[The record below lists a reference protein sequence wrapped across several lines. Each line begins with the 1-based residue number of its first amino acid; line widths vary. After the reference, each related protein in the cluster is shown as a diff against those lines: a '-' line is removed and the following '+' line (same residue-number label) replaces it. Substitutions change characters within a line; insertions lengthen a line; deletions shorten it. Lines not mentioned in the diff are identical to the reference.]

1 MLTSIL
7 ISLSHMTTIC
17 WLTHYGVISLGRN
30 SRLFQASFGLRLDF
44 LSEGTGQHIVVLLA
58 FSNLWTKRLLLLLLS
73 LCIIYVC

>member
-1 MLTSIL
+1 MLAHALRSNL
-7 ISLSHMTTIC
+7 VREEL
-17 WLTHYGVISLGRN
+17 